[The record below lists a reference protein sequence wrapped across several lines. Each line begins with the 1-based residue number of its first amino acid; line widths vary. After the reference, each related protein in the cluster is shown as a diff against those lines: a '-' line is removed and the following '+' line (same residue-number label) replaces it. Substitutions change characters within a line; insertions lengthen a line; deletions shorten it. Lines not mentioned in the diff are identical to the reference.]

1 MKVWSLAEILCAV
14 FLTPVAG
21 FAAVTAARLTGLL
34 APAPGSAVPAL
45 TVMVLAAALV
55 AVLVCLRLR
64 QMHRRFWLCAVI
76 PAGCLVML
84 WAMQYDLPGVTALVR
99 SLTSH
104 YDLEAT
110 GFYML
115 YGLLICAGTLLG
127 VGLAG
132 LLGLLARK

>member
-34 APAPGSAVPAL
+34 APAPGSAIPAL
-45 TVMVLAAALV
+45 TVMVLAAAL
-55 AVLVCLRLR
+55 AAALVCLGLR
-64 QMHRRFWLCAVI
+64 RTGRRIWPCAVI
-76 PAGCLVML
+76 PAGCLVIL
-84 WAMQYDLPGVTALVR
+84 AAMQRDLPGAAALVR
-99 SLTSH
+99 SFTGH
-104 YDLEAT
+104 YNLEAA
-110 GFYML
+110 GFYL
-115 YGLLICAGTLLG
+115 FYGILICGGTLLG